1 MQNAPSESEL
11 IAALRTVIDP
21 VQRKDVVT
29 LRMVKDIGVAG
40 GSISVSL
47 PMPASPMRDA
57 ISKDIRAAVG
67 KVAGVDSVEVRF
79 DSPAP
84 QGGPQGAPQRPQAQA
99 PHSHGPQPGQAPARA
114 TLPGVKYLI
123 AVASGK
129 GGVGKTTVAVN
140 LAIALQKMGAT
151 VGLMDADVYGPNV
164 PVMLG
169 ATEQPRMADAQTI
182 VPVEAYGLKTISMG
196 LLNPGDKPLVWRGP
210 MLHSVMQQFLKN
222 VRWGTLDYLIIDL
235 PPGTGDVQLSLIQSV
250 ALTGAVVV
258 TTPSIV
264 ALADVRKAVEM
275 FKQVNVEILGVVENM
290 SYFSCPHCNGR
301 IDVFGHGEG
310 THMAKSFGVPFL
322 GEIEIDPQI
331 RIGGDT
337 GKPVAS
343 MGENAPGGKSI
354 YAVARAV
361 AARAAELSGADT
373 GPVVEI
379 L

>member
-1 MQNAPSESEL
+1 MPPGPGPAQ
-11 IAALRTVIDP
+11 
-21 VQRKDVVT
+21 T
-29 LRMVKDIGVAG
+29 LEKRPPI
-40 GSISVSL
+40 
-47 PMPASPMRDA
+47 
-57 ISKDIRAAVG
+57 
-67 KVAGVDSVEVRF
+67 AGVNNLV
-79 DSPAP
+79 
-84 QGGPQGAPQRPQAQA
+84 
-99 PHSHGPQPGQAPARA
+99 
-114 TLPGVKYLI
+114 

-140 LAIALQKMGAT
+140 LAIALKTLGAT
-151 VGLMDADVYGPNV
+151 VGLLDADVYGPNV

-169 ATEQPRMADAQTI
+169 TTEQPRAVDEKTI
-182 VPVEAYGLKTISMG
+182 IPVEAYGVKMISMG

-210 MLHSVMQQFLKN
+210 MLHSVMQQFLRS
-222 VRWGTLDYLIIDL
+222 VQWGVLDYLIVDL

-250 ALTGAVVV
+250 SVTGAVVV

-275 FKQVNVEILGVVENM
+275 FRQVNVEILGVVENM
-290 SYFSCPHCNGR
+290 SYFNCPHCNGR

-310 THMAKSFGVPFL
+310 QHMAKNFGVPFL

-343 MGENAPGGKSI
+343 LGEDAPGGKSV
-354 YAVARAV
+354 YAVARNV
-361 AARAAELSGADT
+361 IARLEVVNASAGA
-373 GPVVEI
+373 PVVQI